1 MVRSSVQV
9 PQLLSSLAVI
19 VRTAPIT
26 MTKSN
31 QDSDLDELFE
41 DIDEDEILA
50 NLSPEELKELQNE
63 MEVLAPDT
71 DLPGGMTPKN
81 RTEKATTQQPDL
93 QSQEHFGDIDEDEIL
108 ANLSPEEL
116 KELQKEM
123 EVLAPDPSLPVGMI
137 QKDQT
142 EKAPTGQF
150 DHRSLIH
157 YLHWEKESNRMLEE
171 ERVPVTLLPSERKIA
186 RAEKERPEHLDKEEQ
201 IQQTKEI
208 KNEVLEEVGSKNNH
222 HDDRKEEQEKE
233 QIKQISE
240 EEPKKESAETAQA
253 SKDQQPMTQ
262 KENGTEISVEMKESV
277 VEQENGSILTSQ
289 DDVVENTEDKKPV
302 EKISKLNIPK
312 KLAIDSSFIKMT
324 ARPSGNQ
331 TDLDRTLQSIRK
343 NDPNIKEVNLNNIE
357 NIPKEML
364 IDFVNA
370 MKKNKHVKTFSMT
383 NVGADENIAFA
394 LANMLRENRSIA
406 TLNIESNF
414 ITGKGIVAIMRCL
427 QFNEYLT
434 ELRFHNQRHMLGHHA
449 EMEIGRLLKANNTL
463 LKMGYHFE
471 LPGPRM
477 VVTNLLTRNQD
488 KQRQKRKEEQK
499 QQQEKD
505 EEEIITMLEN
515 GLEYGIPPQL
525 WAMINQASPPPN
537 SRMPTIP
544 EEPKIPIPPLRK
556 SKQIKPQLCSENNFE
571 PPPFKEVKLKKF
583 QPKSVAQ
590 KLREETDKTS
600 LRDMIQLKRAAP
612 KSSTS
617 QNSELSEKTNLRD
630 VIKTLKPVPRN
641 RPPPLVELT
650 PRDELL
656 KDIRQSNVAYLKAV
670 PLPKELEAPMD
681 ELL

>member
-1 MVRSSVQV
+1 
-9 PQLLSSLAVI
+9 
-19 VRTAPIT
+19 
-26 MTKSN
+26 MTKTD
-31 QDSDLDELFE
+31 QDSDMDELFE
-41 DIDEDEILA
+41 EDIDD
-50 NLSPEELKELQNE
+50 
-63 MEVLAPDT
+63 
-71 DLPGGMTPKN
+71 
-81 RTEKATTQQPDL
+81 
-93 QSQEHFGDIDEDEIL
+93 DEIL

-123 EVLAPDPSLPVGMI
+123 EVLAPDPRLPVGMI

-142 EKAPTGQF
+142 NKAPTGHF
-150 DHRSLIH
+150 DHRSLID
-157 YLHWEKESNRMLEE
+157 YLHWEKESTRMLEE
-171 ERVPVTLLPSERKIA
+171 ERVPVTLLPSECRAGGRAESSPACVRLEKKQRCLISTAGQDCRQRKIA
-186 RAEKERPEHLDKEEQ
+186 REEKLRPETLVRGEERQQ
-201 IQQTKEI
+201 IEES
-208 KNEVLEEVGSKNNH
+208 KNVIEEVCNKENH
-222 HDDRKEEQEKE
+222 NDDTKDEQEKV
-233 QIKQISE
+233 QTKQISE
-240 EEPKKESAETAQA
+240 AEPKNDSAETVPD
-253 SKDQQPMTQ
+253 SMGQQPTQ
-262 KENGTEISVEMKESV
+262 KKDEGSGNSEKTSM
-277 VEQENGSILTSQ
+277 VEQENGSTLIANIDL
-289 DDVVENTEDKKPV
+289 VENTEDKKPA

-312 KLAIDSSFIKMT
+312 KLAIDSSFIKMSS
-324 ARPSGNQ
+324 RPSGNQ

-364 IDFVNA
+364 LDFVNA
-370 MKKNKHVKTFSMT
+370 LKKSKHVKTFSMT
-383 NVGADENIAFA
+383 NVGADENIAFT
-394 LANMLRENRSIA
+394 LANMLRENRSIT

-499 QQQEKD
+499 QQQVQD
-505 EEEIITMLEN
+505 EEEIFSMLEN
-515 GLEYGIPPQL
+515 GLELGIPPEL
-525 WAMINQASPPPN
+525 WAMINQAPNSTPN

-556 SKQIKPQLCSENNFE
+556 IKQNKPPLSSENMANAE

-590 KLREETDKTS
+590 KLREEADKTS

-641 RPPPLVELT
+641 RPPPLVNLT

-656 KDIRQSNVAYLKAV
+656 KDIRQSSVAYLKAV
-670 PLPKELEAPMD
+670 PLPKELETGLE

>member
-1 MVRSSVQV
+1 MSRSS
-9 PQLLSSLAVI
+9 
-19 VRTAPIT
+19 
-26 MTKSN
+26 
-31 QDSDLDELFE
+31 QDSDLDELYE
-41 DIDEDEILA
+41 DIDEDDILA

-63 MEVLAPDT
+63 MEALAPDS
-71 DLPGGMTPKN
+71 DSPVERRPKN
-81 RTEKATTQQPDL
+81 RTDKSPAEESDL
-93 QSQEHFGDIDEDEIL
+93 QSEEAFGDIDEDEIL

-116 KELQKEM
+116 RELQKEM
-123 EVLAPDPSLPVGMI
+123 EVLAPDPNLPVGMI

-142 EKAPTGQF
+142 EKAPTGHF
-150 DHRSLIH
+150 DHRSLID
-157 YLHWEKESNRMLEE
+157 YLHWEKESTRMLEE
-171 ERVPVTLLPSERKIA
+171 ERVPVTLLPSERTIA
-186 RAEKERPEHLDKEEQ
+186 RERPEVVKKDKEPQEIKESKNEILEKVCKKDNHEDKTKDKQ
-201 IQQTKEI
+201 EIIQTKQIPEAKKDNAEI
-208 KNEVLEEVGSKNNH
+208 AVDHKS
-222 HDDRKEEQEKE
+222 
-233 QIKQISE
+233 
-240 EEPKKESAETAQA
+240 
-253 SKDQQPMTQ
+253 QQPIQ
-262 KENGTEISVEMKESV
+262 ENKEVPENPEKESV
-277 VEQENGSILTSQ
+277 VEKITGSIVMAN
-289 DDVVENTEDKKPV
+289 DDQVENTEEKKPIG
-302 EKISKLNIPK
+302 KISKLNIPK
-312 KLAIDSSFIKMT
+312 KLAIDSSFLKMS

-343 NDPNIKEVNLNNIE
+343 NDPNVKEVNLNNIE

-370 MKKNKHVKTFSMT
+370 LKKSKHVKTFSMT

-394 LANMLRENRSIA
+394 LANMLRENRSIT

-427 QFNEYLT
+427 QFNEHLT

-499 QQQEKD
+499 QKQEKD
-505 EEEIITMLEN
+505 EEEIITILDN
-515 GLEYGIPPQL
+515 GMELGIPRQL
-525 WAMINQASPPPN
+525 WAMINQASPNSN
-537 SRMPTIP
+537 SRMPTID
-544 EEPKIPIPPLRK
+544 EEPKLPIPPLRK
-556 SKQIKPQLCSENNFE
+556 SKQNKPPLGLENKVNAE
-571 PPPFKEVKLKKF
+571 PPPFKDVKLKKF
-583 QPKSVAQ
+583 QTKSVAQ
-590 KLREETDKTS
+590 KLREEADKTS
-600 LRDMIQLKRAAP
+600 LRDMIQLRRAAP

-641 RPPPLVELT
+641 RPPPLVKLT

-656 KDIRQSNVAYLKAV
+656 KDIRQSNVAYLKPV
-670 PLPKELEAPMD
+670 PVPKELETPLD